1 MVNGRGRALTNK
13 EREELMR
20 RFNNISIKNWEKGI
34 NQKAKQNQINRL
46 LGGIIAQNKKRYETK
61 QILKKIISKQEK
73 SCIPSYFLP
82 TRPKKIKDLKN
93 EIIRLKVLTNRA
105 RKKLNE
111 LTKSMSMK
119 NKVKKI
125 WSAYGGGNMENN
137 AILNAM
143 IRSIKSKENEN
154 FRRLIEKNHN

>member
-1 MVNGRGRALTNK
+1 MRALTNNEK
-13 EREELMR
+13 NELMR
-20 RFNNISIKNWEKGI
+20 RFNNISIQNLEKGI
-34 NQKAKQNQINRL
+34 IQKEKQTKINRL
-46 LGGIIAQNKKRYETK
+46 SGGIIAQNKKRREAK
-61 QILKKIISKQEK
+61 KILKKIKSKQEK

-82 TRPKKIKDLKN
+82 TRTKKIKDLEN

-111 LTKSMSMK
+111 ITKSMSMK

-125 WSAYGGGNMENN
+125 WSAYRGGNMENN
-137 AILNAM
+137 ANLNAM

-154 FRRLIEKNHN
+154 FRRLIENNHN